1 VRLPQRIDFDGM
13 AAMIDALYLVVTV
26 DTSVGHVAGALGKP
40 VWILTPFAANWRWG
54 LERTSTRW
62 YPTARLFRQRHAG
75 DWTGVVAR
83 VAAALEDLGP
93 R

>member
-1 VRLPQRIDFDGM
+1 METAGTSLCLASGL
-13 AAMIDALYLVVTV
+13 DALDLVITV

-75 DWTGVVAR
+75 DWADVVAG
-83 VAAALEDLGP
+83 VAAELEGVAP
-93 R
+93 P